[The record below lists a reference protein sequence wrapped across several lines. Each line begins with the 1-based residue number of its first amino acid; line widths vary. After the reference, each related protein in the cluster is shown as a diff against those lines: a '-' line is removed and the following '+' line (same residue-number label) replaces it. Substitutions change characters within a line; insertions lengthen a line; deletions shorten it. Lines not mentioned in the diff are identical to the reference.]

1 MIDYFKMS
9 CANILDL
16 NDDCLIEIARFLKGD
31 VHNRYTW
38 LSYASVCRRFMY
50 IFCTAHKKELTDV
63 NINILTISL
72 DFNTLKALIDDYG
85 CYMQKVKFWD
95 TNNFRK
101 LEWQYFLLKCNN
113 VQDLTIHF
121 ELRCIPNILQLWT
134 NLRKLCCYN
143 FTFSFRRGFFL
154 HYINMQ
160 QNLKVLLIGDI
171 ILTSDSLR
179 WISNL
184 NITHLQSRFKLT
196 APIDF
201 DFLPKLTHLDMTV
214 DAFSFEELA
223 KHKANQLIALRCRPY
238 IGFST
243 FLDLFEDITLFQNLQ
258 HLFITYVTLKYRHL
272 VFISKLKQ
280 LSLFQLEYYDE
291 RIFSTFLLPIIE
303 NCKYLRTIC
312 IAELDG
318 LDVLDDFIDKSEHP
332 HRLTINCSVKPSSH
346 AVYKWLDLKFWSAC
360 AFRNFCDNI
369 SNSIL

>member
-1 MIDYFKMS
+1 MS

-63 NINILTISL
+63 NINILTKSL

-85 CYMQKVKFWD
+85 CYMQKVKFRD
-95 TNNFRK
+95 TNNLIK
-101 LEWQYFLLKCNN
+101 LEWQYFLQNCNN
-113 VQDLTIHF
+113 VQDLTMHF
-121 ELRCIPNILQLWT
+121 DLHGMPNTLQVWT
-134 NLRKLCCYN
+134 NLRKLCCHN
-143 FTFSFRRGFFL
+143 FKFSLRRGFFL
-154 HYINMQ
+154 NYINMQ

-171 ILTSDSLR
+171 TLTSYSLR

-184 NITHLQSRFKLT
+184 NITHLQSRFQLT

-201 DFLPKLTHLDMTV
+201 DFLPKLTHLDMTA
-214 DAFSFEELA
+214 DAFSFEQLA
-223 KHKANQLIALRCRPY
+223 MHKANQLIALRCRPY
-238 IGFST
+238 IT
-243 FLDLFEDITLFQNLQ
+243 FKTFMASFEEIQLFQNLQ
-258 HLFITYVTLKYRHL
+258 HLFFSGVTLKYEHF
-272 VFISKLKQ
+272 VIIAKLKQ
-280 LSLFQLEYYDE
+280 LSLFQLEYCNE
-291 RIFSTFLLPIIE
+291 HIFSTFLLPLIE

-312 IAELDG
+312 IAKLEE
-318 LDVLDDFIDKSEHP
+318 LDVLDDFIDTSQHP